1 MYTEPEPLQVDNS
14 THEEDLAAHA
24 TEWIQANMIKL
35 GQQFGVDVKGCNKE
49 AYTMLAK
56 LDQRRENETGKGE
69 KMKTIKS
76 NNYVPK

>member
-1 MYTEPEPLQVDNS
+1 MNPSEHDKITS
-14 THEEDLAAHA
+14 
-24 TEWIQANMIKL
+24 II
-35 GQQFGVDVKGCNKE
+35 GVNFKGCKKE

-56 LDQRRENETGKGE
+56 TDQRREKETGKGE